1 MKTLTR
7 LDLERQLKAAQIG
20 PLYLLV
26 GSESFLRDTAM
37 RAITDAALT
46 GTLLR
51 EFNETTFSLLSDSAV
66 EAIAA
71 ADQLPMMSDRR
82 VVRIKHFSK
91 LREADDEVLIRYLNN
106 PAPMTVA
113 IFATDDLHKGKR
125 LSKTLMDS
133 CVVVEFPPLKDGE
146 AKGWAK
152 SRLKALKVTI
162 DERALSQLVELTGTD
177 VQTLNS
183 ELEKLAAAVVD
194 TRLITPDLVDSL
206 VGRSRELSNFDL
218 GDQLVAG
225 DRRRA
230 LHTLHRLLEDEVPPV
245 LLLGLIASNYHRLT
259 IAKELLARGDR
270 EEVFRMVPS
279 FKRND
284 FLAALQR
291 TSSERLS
298 NGLRKIAAADLAI
311 KTSQATPRL
320 QLEILVCELA
330 GTN

>member
-1 MKTLTR
+1 MKPLTR
-7 LDLERQLKAAQIG
+7 LDLERQLNSAQIP

-26 GSESFLRDTAM
+26 GTESFLRDAAM
-37 RAITDAALT
+37 RAITDAALA

-51 EFNETTFSLLSDSAV
+51 EFNERTFSLLSDSAV

-71 ADQLPMMSDRR
+71 AEQLPMMSDRR
-82 VVRIKHFSK
+82 VIRIKHFSK
-91 LREADDEVLIRYLNN
+91 LRDADDEVLSRYVNN
-106 PAPMTVA
+106 PVPTTVV

-125 LSKTLMDS
+125 LSKTLLDR

-146 AKGWAK
+146 AKAWAK

-183 ELEKLAAAVVD
+183 ELEKLAAAVMDSRV
-194 TRLITPDLVDSL
+194 ITPDVVDSL
-206 VGRSRELSNFDL
+206 IGRSRELSNFDL

-245 LLLGLIASNYHRLT
+245 LLLGLIASNYHRLA
-259 IAKELLARGDR
+259 IAKELMARGER
-270 EEVFRMVPS
+270 EEVHRMVPY
-279 FKRND
+279 FKKND
-284 FLAALQR
+284 FLAAIQR
-291 TSSERLS
+291 TSSERLYD
-298 NGLRKIAAADLAI
+298 GLRKIAAADLAI

-320 QLEILVCELA
+320 QLEMLVCELA
-330 GTN
+330 GTH

>member
-7 LDLERQLKAAQIG
+7 VDLERQLKAG
-20 PLYLLV
+20 PVEPLYLLTGV
-26 GSESFLRDTAM
+26 DSFLRDSAM
-37 RAITDAALT
+37 RTITDAALA

-51 EFNETTFSLLSDSAV
+51 EFNETTFSLLTDSAV

-71 ADQLPMMSDRR
+71 ADQLPMMSERR

-91 LREADDEVLIRYLNN
+91 LREADDEVLIRYVNN
-106 PAPMTVA
+106 PAPMSVM
-113 IFATDDLHKGKR
+113 IFTTEELHKGKR
-125 LSKTLMDS
+125 LSKTLLDR
-133 CVVVEFPPLKDGE
+133 CVVVEFPALKDGE
-146 AKGWAK
+146 AKAWVKG
-152 SRLKALKVTI
+152 RLKVLKITI
-162 DERALSQLVELTGTD
+162 DERALGQLVELTGTD

-183 ELEKLAAAVVD
+183 ELEKLCAAVTD
-194 TRLITPDLVDSL
+194 TRLITPDVVDSL

-230 LHTLHRLLEDEVPPV
+230 LHTLHRLLKDEVPPV
-245 LLLGLIASNYHRLT
+245 LLLGLIASNYHRLAV
-259 IAKELLARGDR
+259 AKALIERGDR
-270 EEVFRMVPS
+270 EEVYRMVPS

-291 TSSERLS
+291 TSAQRLS

-320 QLEILVCELA
+320 QLELLVCELA
-330 GTN
+330 ATA

>member
-7 LDLERQLKAAQIG
+7 LDLERQLKAGQIE
-20 PLYLLV
+20 PLYLLTGV
-26 GSESFLRDTAM
+26 DSFLRDSAM
-37 RAITDAALT
+37 STITETALT

-51 EFNETTFSLLSDSAV
+51 EFNETTFSLLTDSAI
-66 EAIAA
+66 EAVAA
-71 ADQLPMMSDRR
+71 ADQLPMMSERR

-91 LREADDEVLIRYLNN
+91 LREADDEVLIRYVNN
-106 PAPMTVA
+106 PAPMTVV
-113 IFATDDLHKGKR
+113 IFATEELHKGKR
-125 LSKTLMDS
+125 LSKTLLDR
-133 CVVVEFPPLKDGE
+133 CVVVEFPALKDGE
-146 AKGWAK
+146 AKAWAK
-152 SRLKALKVTI
+152 ARLKGLKITI
-162 DERALSQLVELTGTD
+162 DERALTQLIELTGTD

-183 ELEKLAAAVVD
+183 ELEKLSAAVTD
-194 TRLITPDLVDSL
+194 TRLITSDVVDSL

-230 LHTLHRLLEDEVPPV
+230 LHTLHRLLDDEVPPV
-245 LLLGLIASNYHRLT
+245 LLLGLIASNYHRLAV
-259 IAKELLARGDR
+259 AKALIERGDR
-270 EEVFRMVPS
+270 EEVYRMVPS

-291 TSSERLS
+291 TSTARLS

-320 QLEILVCELA
+320 QLELLVCELA
-330 GTN
+330 ATT